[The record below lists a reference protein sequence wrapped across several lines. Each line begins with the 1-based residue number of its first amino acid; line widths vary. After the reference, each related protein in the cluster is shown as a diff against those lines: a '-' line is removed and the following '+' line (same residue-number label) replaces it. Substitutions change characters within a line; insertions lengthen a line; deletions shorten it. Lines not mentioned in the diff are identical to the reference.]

1 VLLGKAIDHYKLV
14 RHQVITHAFLESP
27 GTEAKRARV
36 RNGPMRYSRYGLIVF
51 LLTSDGVRQMSA
63 DLRFLQGDVR
73 EGDRLNFRYDAV
85 ASAHVSLAPR
95 VSGRSRIQQRFK
107 LTLVNGEPISVIVT
121 DLDPE
126 DFQQGENE
134 QSLKRAS
141 LDAASVA
148 NTLHV
153 LEGIA
158 AEGKA
163 WLQERST
170 GHGHTAG

>member
-1 VLLGKAIDHYKLV
+1 
-14 RHQVITHAFLESP
+14 
-27 GTEAKRARV
+27 
-36 RNGPMRYSRYGLIVF
+36 MRYSRYSLMVF

-63 DLRFLQGDVR
+63 DLRFLPGDVR

-85 ASAHVSLAPR
+85 ASVHVSLTPR
-95 VSGRSRIQQRFK
+95 TSDKSRIQQKFK
-107 LTLVNGEPISVIVT
+107 LTLVNGEPVSMIVT

-126 DFQQGENE
+126 DFQQGEDAE
-134 QSLKRAS
+134 SLERAS

-158 AEGKA
+158 AEGRA
-163 WLQERST
+163 WFQERRT
-170 GHGHTAG
+170 GPRRNAG